1 MPPACLEVSTCAYHR
16 SYISD
21 APQPARNWH
30 HPAQQSSIDGTTSTC
45 DYTSS
50 HLGSKAK
57 EDRCFLAESSS
68 PKEKGKAAKG
78 KQDAEKPASNLTR
91 LLEST
96 SHGGPADYVVAPQGL
111 FPAPLSETNSKAG
124 MKAF

>member
-1 MPPACLEVSTCAYHR
+1 ML
-16 SYISD
+16 
-21 APQPARNWH
+21 
-30 HPAQQSSIDGTTSTC
+30 
-45 DYTSS
+45 
-50 HLGSKAK
+50 L
-57 EDRCFLAESSS
+57 LADSSS

-78 KQDAEKPASNLTR
+78 KQEAEKPASNLTR

-124 MKAF
+124 GRAFWLHNTMLEHLMVILEISSCLSS